1 MTDTTPDLDLLRRFA
16 RTADKAALGELAARY
31 ESSLLGLAR
40 GIVGNHAAACDAVQE
55 TWLRVIRHAKGFD
68 GRSSFK
74 TWIYR
79 ILINKAIDLRAK
91 RKVEVLQESLTAP
104 EPPPRDD
111 EQHARLRQAMNE
123 LPEASRLILL
133 LCGHHEMTHEQAA
146 GVLEIP
152 VGTLKSRQH
161 AAMRQLR
168 AAMGMEE
175 SQVHS

>member
-1 MTDTTPDLDLLRRFA
+1 MTDPTPDLDLLRRFA
-16 RTADKAALGELAARY
+16 RTADKASLGELATRY
-31 ESSLLGLAR
+31 ETALLGLAR
-40 GIVGNHAAACDAVQE
+40 GILGSHAAACDAVQE
-55 TWLRVIRHAKGFD
+55 TWVRVIRHAKGFD

-79 ILINKAIDLRAK
+79 ILINRAIDLRVR
-91 RKVEVLQESLTAP
+91 RKSESLLESVASP

-111 EQHARLRQAMNE
+111 EQHARLRQAMDE
-123 LPEASRLILL
+123 LPESSRLILL
-133 LCGHHEMTHEQAA
+133 LCGHHGLTHEQAA

-168 AAMGMEE
+168 AAMGIEE